1 MPKILRFPDPPKP
14 AMTWNYNKIIWFAI
28 VILAGLLQFGHAKA
42 CGARSMEQL
51 IRGRINGKLAGTT
64 SSPS

>member
-28 VILAGLLQFGHAKA
+28 VILAGCSVWALLAVLLW
-42 CGARSMEQL
+42 S
-51 IRGRINGKLAGTT
+51 
-64 SSPS
+64 